1 MEDKRFALLI
11 DADNISAKYIAAI
24 IDEMTKYG
32 SITYKRL
39 YSDWTNNQTV
49 KWKRELLEYSIT
61 PIQQFSNTVGKNAT
75 DSALII
81 DAMDILYTD
90 SVEGFCIV
98 SSDSDF
104 TRLAA
109 RLRESGMEVIGM
121 GEEKTPRSFRSAC
134 NVFTTLENLLDQ
146 DNSDSDA
153 EAGAVAAVVNKQ
165 EKETGSIISKKT
177 VEDAIIKIIAENEN
191 NGKATGLAQLG
202 NRLVKMYSDF
212 DVRNYGYSSLS
223 KFLEE
228 MHTFKLR
235 KVHNVV
241 NVELSGS
248 LLNKAAL
255 DRCIQ
260 EYVRAQGSGGA
271 DLGIL
276 GQKIHDGYINFNVKN
291 YGYSTFAKFVQS
303 VPNLEVKE
311 DSFKIKR
318 AYYCPSCKD

>member
-1 MEDKRFALLI
+1 MEEKRFALLI

-49 KWKRELLEYSIT
+49 KWKKELLEYSIT

-81 DAMDILYTD
+81 DAMDILYTN

-146 DNSDSDA
+146 DDDEKSDR
-153 EAGAVAAVVNKQ
+153 ENIAVLDS
-165 EKETGSIISKKT
+165 EKVDKDTGSIISKKT
-177 VEDAIIKIIAENEN
+177 IEDAIIKIIAENES
-191 NGKATGLAQLG
+191 NGKPTGLAQLG

-228 MHTFKLR
+228 MHNFKLR
-235 KVHNVV
+235 KIHNVV
-241 NVELSGS
+241 NVELSGN
-248 LLNKAAL
+248 LLNKNAL

-260 EYVRAQGSGGA
+260 EYVKAQGPMGA
-271 DLGIL
+271 DLGVL
-276 GQKIHDGYINFNVKN
+276 GQKIHAGYTNFNVKN

-303 VPNLEVKE
+303 IPNLEVRE
-311 DSFKIKR
+311 DSSKIKR
-318 AYYCPSCKD
+318 AYYRPIKKD

>member
-39 YSDWTNNQTV
+39 YSDWTNNQTA
-49 KWKRELLEYSIT
+49 KWKKALLEYSVT

-81 DAMDILYTD
+81 DAMDILYTG

-146 DNSDSDA
+146 DGGEDQPDSN
-153 EAGAVAAVVNKQ
+153 AVAAALL
-165 EKETGSIISKKT
+165 EKEAGIISKK
-177 VEDAIIKIIAENEN
+177 VIEDVIIKIVAENEN
-191 NGKATGLAQLG
+191 NGKDTGLAQLG

-228 MHTFKLR
+228 MHAFKLR

-248 LLNKAAL
+248 LLNKASL
-255 DRCIQ
+255 DRCVQ
-260 EYVRAQGSGGA
+260 EYVKAQGSGGA
-271 DLGIL
+271 DLGVL
-276 GQKIHDGYINFNVKN
+276 GQKIHDGYTNFNVKN

-303 VPNLEVKE
+303 IPDLEVRE
-311 DSFKIKR
+311 NAEHIKK
-318 AYYCPSCKD
+318 AYYRPRKK

>member
-39 YSDWTNNQTV
+39 YSDWTNNQTA
-49 KWKRELLEYSIT
+49 KWKKALLEYSVT

-81 DAMDILYTD
+81 DAMDILYTG

-146 DNSDSDA
+146 DGGEDQPDSN
-153 EAGAVAAVVNKQ
+153 AVAAALP
-165 EKETGSIISKKT
+165 EKEAGIISKK
-177 VEDAIIKIIAENEN
+177 VIEDVIIKIVAENEN
-191 NGKATGLAQLG
+191 NGKDTGLAQLG

-228 MHTFKLR
+228 MHAFKLR

-248 LLNKAAL
+248 LLNKASL
-255 DRCIQ
+255 DRCVQ
-260 EYVRAQGSGGA
+260 EYVKAQGPGGA
-271 DLGIL
+271 DLGVL
-276 GQKIHDGYINFNVKN
+276 GQKIHDGYTNFNVKN

-303 VPNLEVKE
+303 IPDLEVRE
-311 DSFKIKR
+311 NAEHIKK
-318 AYYCPSCKD
+318 AYYRPRKK